1 MEAKSSNEQD
11 GVPQRRGLHQSMM
24 SIHGRT
30 MAIPHHHRLPL
41 ILHIPTIS
49 RPHLPTPCQ
58 YQSHDAVPKHGQQVP
73 HRGEQEGEGV
83 AFGGQVAEGLGRI
96 AQEVHHGGAQE
107 DAAGELGAQ
116 QEEALVPPVEVGGDA
131 AGEGADQ
138 EDEQAPY
145 LDPDQPL
152 VV

>member
-1 MEAKSSNEQD
+1 MEAKSSNEQE
-11 GVPQRRGLHQSMM
+11 GIPQRRDLYQSTMN
-24 SIHGRT
+24 IHGRT
-30 MAIPHHHRLPL
+30 MPIPVPHPLPL
-41 ILHIPTIS
+41 FLHIPTTT

-58 YQSHDAVPKHGQQVP
+58 YQRHDAVPKHGQQVP
-73 HRGEQEGEGV
+73 HQGEQEGEGV
-83 AFGGQVAEGLGRI
+83 AFGGQVAECLRRI

-107 DAAGELGAQ
+107 DAAGKLGAQ